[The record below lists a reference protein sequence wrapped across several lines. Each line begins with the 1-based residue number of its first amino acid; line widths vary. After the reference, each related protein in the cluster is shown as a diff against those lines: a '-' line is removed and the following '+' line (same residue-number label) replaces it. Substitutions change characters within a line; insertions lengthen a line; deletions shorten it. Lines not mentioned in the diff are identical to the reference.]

1 MSVPTNS
8 LQQQSTVRRSNA
20 GSPSLSN
27 SCRLHPIRATVPY
40 QLLRGG
46 QSSPT
51 RSLPLS
57 VGGNNGPTN
66 SRGSSPPSATLN
78 LGVNCTGATRQRLSP
93 ENRVSHSPDRSPNSP
108 VCRGERSKLQ
118 VRSSSAIRRTSSLD
132 AIMGPYLAGQWPR
145 DSHGPYPSCMKDKA
159 TQTSGL
165 WIEEAGGEQGSPH
178 QRSASWGSADHLK
191 EQIAKLRL
199 QLQRSKQVSR
209 QSKDRDQQLGLHT
222 STTCHPQNKVV
233 STALSNIPVPKSLIS
248 RVPSSVEGINHELE
262 NVFIREDWKQG
273 IQALDVL
280 DGRRAP
286 FQPHRYGN
294 GGDTRDTDTQAPSS
308 GGSSPWA
315 CPFTPDPL
323 HSREGSPCSAEELD
337 KDSGSPLPKFA
348 TSPKPN
354 NSYMF
359 KREPPEGCERVKVFE
374 EMVSGVSRG
383 FPLFS
388 CPDKNKVNFIPRG
401 SAFCP
406 VKLLCSSHF
415 TTTSPSPGLHARS
428 STWPED
434 AMTPTTFT
442 TLASTNWSSSIGTDM
457 VSSSDT
463 GVGTN
468 TSTENSTDSLSP
480 DTNTDTG
487 KLTSTAVVPGGLS
500 TDPCSTTHILLTS

>member
-1 MSVPTNS
+1 MSAPNNS
-8 LQQQSTVRRSNA
+8 LQQPRVRRSNA
-20 GSPSLSN
+20 GSPGSATN

-51 RSLPLS
+51 RTPTLC
-57 VGGNNGPTN
+57 VGGSNGPTN
-66 SRGSSPPSATLN
+66 SRGSSPPSSPTLSSGN
-78 LGVNCTGATRQRLSP
+78 ANAKQRLSP
-93 ENRVSHSPDRSPNSP
+93 ENKDSSCPPDSP
-108 VCRGERSKLQ
+108 VCRERSSKLQ

-132 AIMGPYLAGQWPR
+132 AITGPYLTGQWPR

-159 TQTSGL
+159 TQTPGL
-165 WIEEAGGEQGSPH
+165 WIDEGADQGSPH

-209 QSKDRDQQLGLHT
+209 QSKDREQSSLQLPQQAQH
-222 STTCHPQNKVV
+222 
-233 STALSNIPVPKSLIS
+233 STACQPQSKVTSSVLSTIPVPKSLIS

-262 NVFIREDWKQG
+262 NVFIREDWEQG
-273 IQALDVL
+273 IQAMDVL

-286 FQPHRYGN
+286 FPPHHYGN
-294 GGDTRDTDTQAPSS
+294 SGDTRDTDTQAPSS
-308 GGSSPWA
+308 GDSSPSPRP
-315 CPFTPDPL
+315 CSPDHL
-323 HSREGSPCSAEELD
+323 HSPDGSPCSAEDID
-337 KDSGSPLPKFA
+337 KDSGCSSPLPKFA

-374 EMVSGVSRG
+374 EMVSRKSKG

-406 VKLLCSSHF
+406 VKLLCSSLF
-415 TTTSPSPGLHARS
+415 SSVSPSSCSSAAPSLHGNSPG
-428 STWPED
+428 PQV
-434 AMTPTTFT
+434 TPTLPAAPLPTSQPS
-442 TLASTNWSSSIGTDM
+442 ADWSTDT
-457 VSSSDT
+457 DT
-463 GVGTN
+463 GIHTD
-468 TSTENSTDSLSP
+468 NSTDSLSP
-480 DTNTDTG
+480 NT
-487 KLTSTAVVPGGLS
+487 GLDSDIS
-500 TDPCSTTHILLTS
+500 TDVGKDGSAHVLLTS